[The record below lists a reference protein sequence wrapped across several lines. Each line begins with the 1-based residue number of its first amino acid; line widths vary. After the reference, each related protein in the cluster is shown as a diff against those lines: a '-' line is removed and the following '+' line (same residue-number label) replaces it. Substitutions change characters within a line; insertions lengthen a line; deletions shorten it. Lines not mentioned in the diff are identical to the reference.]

1 MTPSGLDRVENL
13 LLDGGDGELME
24 GGDGNL
30 LDGVDG
36 DLLVGGGDG
45 DLLVHGLRG
54 GGGGG
59 NLPVVDDDGARAVFS
74 ITRHRDEPSLRWRRA
89 KLGRKHC
96 SQDEADWASEPAAAW
111 EPPIDLH
118 AEKMDLLEEIME
130 EGIQFCFSY
139 STIGYGR
146 EICDRQLP
154 AT

>member
-13 LLDGGDGELME
+13 LPDGGDGELME

-74 ITRHRDEPSLRWRRA
+74 IAPRSGEDAMERTAR
-89 KLGRKHC
+89 LG
-96 SQDEADWASEPAAAW
+96 ASAP
-111 EPPIDLH
+111 
-118 AEKMDLLEEIME
+118 LL
-130 EGIQFCFSY
+130 
-139 STIGYGR
+139 
-146 EICDRQLP
+146 P
-154 AT
+154 

>member
-36 DLLVGGGDG
+36 DLLVGGDS

-74 ITRHRDEPSLRWRRA
+74 IARHRDEPSLRWRRA

-111 EPPIDLH
+111 
-118 AEKMDLLEEIME
+118 DLLEEIME
-130 EGIQFCFSY
+130 EGIQFSFSY

-146 EICDRQLP
+146 EIRDRQLP